1 MAEGWSVLDEQR
13 VLSGSE
19 VRALLSR
26 NVDEG
31 RLTTYLQSDGGR
43 LLTFVSN
50 GTRAMVVLMERPG
63 DPGEHAVSPGA
74 VGSSDGYAL
83 ENGQVDTYDD
93 ADTVPLGDALAV
105 VQSIIEA
112 GRPPSGTSWSVD
124 R

>member
-1 MAEGWSVLDEQR
+1 
-13 VLSGSE
+13 
-19 VRALLSR
+19 
-26 NVDEG
+26 
-31 RLTTYLQSDGGR
+31 
-43 LLTFVSN
+43 
-50 GTRAMVVLMERPG
+50 MERVG

-83 ENGQVDTYDD
+83 ENGQVDTYDN
-93 ADTVPLGDALAV
+93 ADTIPLVDALAV

>member
-19 VRALLSR
+19 VRALLST

-50 GTRAMVVLMERPG
+50 GTRAMVVLMERAG

-93 ADTVPLGDALAV
+93 ADTIPLGDALAV

-112 GRPPSGTSWSVD
+112 GRPPRGTSWSVD

>member
-19 VRALLSR
+19 VRALLST

-50 GTRAMVVLMERPG
+50 GTRAMVVLMERAG

-93 ADTVPLGDALAV
+93 ADTIPLGDALAV

>member
-19 VRALLSR
+19 VRALLST

-50 GTRAMVVLMERPG
+50 GTRAMVVLMDRAG

-93 ADTVPLGDALAV
+93 ADTIPLGDALAV

>member
-19 VRALLSR
+19 VCALLSS

-50 GTRAMVVLMERPG
+50 GTRAMVVLMEHVG
-63 DPGEHAVSPGA
+63 DPGEHAVSPGV

-83 ENGQVDTYDD
+83 ENGQVDTYDN
-93 ADTVPLGDALAV
+93 ADTIPLVDALAV

>member
-19 VRALLSR
+19 VRALLST

-50 GTRAMVVLMERPG
+50 GTRAMVVLMDRAG

-93 ADTVPLGDALAV
+93 ADTIPLGDALAV
-105 VQSIIEA
+105 VQSITEA
-112 GRPPSGTSWSVD
+112 GRPPRGTSWSVD

>member
-19 VRALLSR
+19 VCALLST

-50 GTRAMVVLMERPG
+50 GTRAMVVLMERGG

-93 ADTVPLGDALAV
+93 ADTIPLADALAV
-105 VQSIIEA
+105 VESIVES

>member
-19 VRALLSR
+19 VRALLST

-50 GTRAMVVLMERPG
+50 GTRAMVVLMERAG

-74 VGSSDGYAL
+74 VGSGDGYAL

-93 ADTVPLGDALAV
+93 ADTIPLGDALAV

-112 GRPPSGTSWSVD
+112 GRPPRGTSWSVD